1 MAVAIGGFSLLW
13 DSQFASLPFEHG
25 DRFVAIR
32 DLELEGSDD
41 APPTLAVYREWEQ
54 RQTSL
59 DRLAATFSRL
69 RDVSDGAGGSAR
81 YPVAS
86 ITPAGL
92 EMTGVRPLL
101 GRALLAADQEPGA
114 EPVVVVGHRVWRL
127 LLGSDPGV
135 LGRTMVVGGERRTVI
150 GVMPEG
156 FRFPVSDDLWL
167 PLDTDPAR
175 TGGVEP
181 RWLRVFGRLAD
192 GTSIE
197 RAEAELDAIRAG
209 YAAEHPESP
218 GLAERRTSVAPYVKT
233 ESEPGAEVMFQVMF
247 LFMLLVLAIACA
259 SVANLLLSRTSS
271 RAGEIAVRA
280 AMGASRGRLVRQL
293 LIEALLLTAGGA
305 AVGVLVAQAG
315 LTWFGSNVPLEN
327 TPFWLEFGM
336 NPATVVFAVVA
347 AFVAALLAGVAP
359 ALKATSAGMQH
370 VLKDEQ
376 RSASGVRFGRW
387 SGALTVIEV
396 ALSVA
401 FLAASALAAQ
411 SLLDATASTQALPGR
426 QILVAEVSLVD
437 ESTEDAS
444 GGIVVPAGA
453 ILPDRWPLVREDIRA
468 AASALPGVR
477 AVVVTAPFAL
487 PGQQHSGTFIEVEG
501 ETGGEPAA
509 GVRTLMASV
518 SPELFDAFDVA
529 LLAGRHFDGRD
540 DLASEPVAIVN
551 APMARRF
558 FGNESPV
565 GRRFREASTGE
576 AGSWIR
582 IVGVAAAL
590 QMNPSGG
597 DQPGFYRT
605 FTQSRAI
612 RFMLALRVG
621 DDTMAL
627 ASALQVA
634 VKGVDARI
642 DIANIETHEE
652 LAKSFLASYRL
663 MSLMFAALGGT
674 ALFLS
679 VASLYAVMSFSVTRR
694 TREIGLRVALGG
706 SRQRVVG
713 SVLRRGLRQ
722 IGLGVVIGGI
732 AGFGLLRL
740 LSFIPIGVAPGGP
753 LLLAV
758 AASAMLTAGL
768 MACVPPA
775 VRALRIQPV
784 EALRHD

>member
-1 MAVAIGGFSLLW
+1 
-13 DSQFASLPFEHG
+13 
-25 DRFVAIR
+25 
-32 DLELEGSDD
+32 
-41 APPTLAVYREWEQ
+41 
-54 RQTSL
+54 
-59 DRLAATFSRL
+59 
-69 RDVSDGAGGSAR
+69 
-81 YPVAS
+81 
-86 ITPAGL
+86 
-92 EMTGVRPLL
+92 
-101 GRALLAADQEPGA
+101 
-114 EPVVVVGHRVWRL
+114 
-127 LLGSDPGV
+127 
-135 LGRTMVVGGERRTVI
+135 
-150 GVMPEG
+150 
-156 FRFPVSDDLWL
+156 
-167 PLDTDPAR
+167 
-175 TGGVEP
+175 
-181 RWLRVFGRLAD
+181 
-192 GTSIE
+192 
-197 RAEAELDAIRAG
+197 
-209 YAAEHPESP
+209 
-218 GLAERRTSVAPYVKT
+218 
-233 ESEPGAEVMFQVMF
+233 
-247 LFMLLVLAIACA
+247 
-259 SVANLLLSRTSS
+259 
-271 RAGEIAVRA
+271 
-280 AMGASRGRLVRQL
+280 
-293 LIEALLLTAGGA
+293 
-305 AVGVLVAQAG
+305 
-315 LTWFGSNVPLEN
+315 
-327 TPFWLEFGM
+327 
-336 NPATVVFAVVA
+336 
-347 AFVAALLAGVAP
+347 
-359 ALKATSAGMQH
+359 
-370 VLKDEQ
+370 
-376 RSASGVRFGRW
+376 
-387 SGALTVIEV
+387 
-396 ALSVA
+396 
-401 FLAASALAAQ
+401 
-411 SLLDATASTQALPGR
+411 
-426 QILVAEVSLVD
+426 
-437 ESTEDAS
+437 
-444 GGIVVPAGA
+444 
-453 ILPDRWPLVREDIRA
+453 
-468 AASALPGVR
+468 
-477 AVVVTAPFAL
+477 
-487 PGQQHSGTFIEVEG
+487 
-501 ETGGEPAA
+501 
-509 GVRTLMASV
+509 V

-576 AGSWIR
+576 AGAWIR

-597 DQPGFYRT
+597 DQPGFYRPVA
-605 FTQSRAI
+605 QSRASQ
-612 RFMLALRVG
+612 FMLALRVG
-621 DDTMAL
+621 EDPAAL